1 MSNNITVEN
10 MRVCVGG
17 TFNKFHKGH
26 KVILKKAFDYAGING
41 MVYIGISTGDLTKF
55 KKKKVKSYEERKR
68 VIENYLSDEKKL
80 QRTIFVRINS
90 KYGLTLEENYDAIVI
105 SPETKRAAEEIN
117 HLRKQKG
124 LKPMKII
131 LVPYIL
137 AEDGKPISSTRI
149 IYKEID

>member
-1 MSNNITVEN
+1 

-41 MVYIGISTGDLTKF
+41 MVYIGISTDDLIKF
-55 KKKKVKSYEERKR
+55 KKNVKSYEARKR
-68 VIENYLSDEKKL
+68 VIENYLSEEDKI
-80 QRTIFVRINS
+80 QRTIFVQIKS

-117 HLRKQKG
+117 HLRKKKG

-131 LVPYIL
+131 LIPYIL

-149 IYKEID
+149 LDNEIDENGKVLLRD